1 MELAAPPARFVAR
14 LAVPVRDAV
23 IVPAEKLPEESRL
36 TIAEFVFKFVGVIQV
51 GAPVPLELNRSPVVP
66 TAVKR

>member
-1 MELAAPPARFVAR
+1 MLVAV
-14 LAVPVRDAV
+14 LAVPVSDAV

-36 TIAEFVFKFVGVIQV
+36 TIAEAVFKFVGVIQV